1 MIVKFSKEI
10 TDYKYLVMFD
20 LASKKTGVCLYDIYK
35 NEPIH
40 TSMIIVNNH
49 ELGIVDLYN
58 LIDEYFKK
66 LVKNGISL
74 SDIFVS
80 FESMPT
86 QIRSGKGST
95 IQTFLALAKAHAILD
110 LYLYQ
115 HDIDVYDYVGIYPIT
130 THNYLKKILNKS
142 KVDKVDKDDIK
153 KYVVDYYKLKQDIT
167 FDESDA
173 VFLAKTLIDVKW
185 NKDIDEEIKV
195 KKRHKKTLKAQHAI
209 KNVDDQIKE
218 LERKKIYTN

>member
-1 MIVKFSKEI
+1 M
-10 TDYKYLVMFD
+10 
-20 LASKKTGVCLYDIYK
+20 
-35 NEPIH
+35 
-40 TSMIIVNNH
+40 
-49 ELGIVDLYN
+49 
-58 LIDEYFKK
+58 
-66 LVKNGISL
+66 
-74 SDIFVS
+74 
-80 FESMPT
+80 
-86 QIRSGKGST
+86 
-95 IQTFLALAKAHAILD
+95 AKAHAILD

-142 KVDKVDKDDIK
+142 KADKVDKDDIK

-218 LERKKIYTN
+218 LEIKKIYKN